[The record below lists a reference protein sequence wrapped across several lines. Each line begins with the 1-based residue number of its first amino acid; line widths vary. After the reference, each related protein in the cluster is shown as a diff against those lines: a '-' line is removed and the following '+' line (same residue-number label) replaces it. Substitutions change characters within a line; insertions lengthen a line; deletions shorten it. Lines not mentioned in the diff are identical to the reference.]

1 MEFALVN
8 GSRARALPGWRGC
21 CPHCGD
27 EVIAKCGSTKTWHW
41 AHRQRDC
48 DSWSEGESEW
58 HRSWKALFPEAWQE
72 VTIGEHRADVLTPFG
87 VIELQN
93 SPISAETIQEREAF
107 YGRMIWVVNAER
119 WDLELHHE
127 WRLRRL
133 RPSRPSDTSS
143 GLYHLLMGEDPEMD
157 EDYRRY
163 IRELENYDRK
173 VAEVFAAHKADRNQE
188 LRWRWPS
195 KSWLAARKRIY
206 LDCGD
211 GELLEVRKLYGEGRY
226 VTVTRHDFY
235 EFVDAIRYSDSAKNP
250 T

>member
-8 GSRARALPGWRGC
+8 GSRSRALPGWRGS

-27 EVIAKCGSTKTWHW
+27 EVIAKCGSTKIWHW

-48 DSWSEGESEW
+48 DNWSEGESEW
-58 HRSWKALFPEAWQE
+58 HRSWKKLFPENWQE

-93 SPISAETIQEREAF
+93 SPISAETIREREAF

-127 WRLRRL
+127 WRIRKL
-133 RPSRPSDTSS
+133 SRPDPI
-143 GLYHLLMGEDPEMD
+143 LYPHLWGHYKHEQARVVSEH
-157 EDYRRY
+157 EC
-163 IRELENYDRK
+163 
-173 VAEVFAAHKADRNQE
+173 DRNQA

-195 KSWLAARKRIY
+195 KSWLAARKQIY

-211 GELLEVRKLYGEGRY
+211 GELLQVRKLYAEGRY
-226 VTVTRHDFY
+226 LTVTRHDFY
-235 EFVDAIRYSDSAKNP
+235 EFVDAIRYSDSTKNP